1 MPRLATRCSSPPGR
15 MLLTSNRV
23 WLRLRIDFRV
33 DQPELYE
40 AGIIKYTLI
49 DILLPLDLL

>member
-1 MPRLATRCSSPPGR
+1 